1 MSQWNRQGFIADD
14 ESLNGTYGDDKSG
27 SSNRSE
33 RSTGRR
39 GQGDPSCP
47 DASDNRYHEKQ
58 CRNNT
63 DVAPDRVQGH
73 RRTFNSSTASR
84 LPSSKEEATHKVASG
99 SKIMSFPDRTKCLG
113 MSHLFS
119 MSFSPTIRTLDIDT
133 SNFPEH
139 IVARLI
145 HQHDD
150 LTPLQRYI
158 EQTNITG
165 PWSTENPNRIPL
177 VA

>member
-14 ESLNGTYGDDKSG
+14 ESSNGTYGDDKSG

-47 DASDNRYHEKQ
+47 DASDNRYREKQ
-58 CRNNT
+58 SRNIT
-63 DVAPDRVQGH
+63 DVAPDRVQG
-73 RRTFNSSTASR
+73 RCRTFNLSTASR
-84 LPSSKEEATHKVASG
+84 LPSLKEEATHKVASG
-99 SKIMSFPDRTKCLG
+99 SKIMSLPDRTKCLVRLLQ
-113 MSHLFS
+113 SS
-119 MSFSPTIRTLDIDT
+119 SFSSTIRTLGSYK

-145 HQHDD
+145 HQHYD
-150 LTPLQRYI
+150 LTPL
-158 EQTNITG
+158 
-165 PWSTENPNRIPL
+165 
-177 VA
+177 